1 MGGWKVTI
9 VILIFALVWIQ
20 ILMDYRNN
28 LLGIIPRLQEVE
40 SHKQVL
46 RARIAEVE
54 TDINNFT
61 GSFKII
67 SNEIE
72 RLDEQCRELQKSVN
86 SLEMIHIPAGKFMM
100 GSE

>member
-9 VILIFALVWIQ
+9 AILIFALVWIQ
-20 ILMDYRNN
+20 ILMDCRNN

-54 TDINNFT
+54 TDTNNFT
-61 GSFKII
+61 GSRKII
-67 SNEIE
+67 FNEIE

-86 SLEMIHIPAGKFMM
+86 SL
-100 GSE
+100 